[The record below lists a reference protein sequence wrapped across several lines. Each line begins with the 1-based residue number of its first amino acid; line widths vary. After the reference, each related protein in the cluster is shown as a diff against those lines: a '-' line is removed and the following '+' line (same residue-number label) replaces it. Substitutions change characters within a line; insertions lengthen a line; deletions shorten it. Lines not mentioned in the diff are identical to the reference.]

1 MKTLTG
7 VTTLPDGTEA
17 TYKKLFDTLDNNNN
31 NINWNYLNCS
41 LLQKIVK
48 VFLSDTELPGK
59 VQRYQEDA
67 DAFTKS
73 KETKDFVKE
82 ILSKQE
88 NGSIQVV
95 LIAKSIISKQQL
107 VIQLHHLFE
116 EYNEVSY
123 YDIFVRV
130 GNAYRNWSVSKNT
143 ESFPRPLCYKES
155 SNLTSNNTLARDNVN
170 SNDTNSS
177 PIQPFS
183 NDINFQLSLHKD
195 VRQIENETTDIYVA
209 SQNNHFSLVSAYV
222 AEPNISTNNG
232 WTPLMIASQSGHA
245 DVVELLL
252 DKNVPINA
260 QNKNGKTAV
269 YIASQNGHFSV
280 VSTLLNN
287 GAESNT
293 TTNNGWTPLMIASQ
307 NGHGDVVELLLE
319 NNVPVN
325 TQYTDGM
332 TAVYIASQNG
342 HSSVVFTLLNNGAE
356 PNITTNNGWTPLMI
370 ASQNAHQDL
379 FPNLYMMV
387 IMVLSSIRRQKF
399 KYSDLS
405 NDRKLQH
412 SELLSLHTEI
422 HNLIATES
430 FQVQQ

>member
-1 MKTLTG
+1 M
-7 VTTLPDGTEA
+7 
-17 TYKKLFDTLDNNNN
+17 
-31 NINWNYLNCS
+31 
-41 LLQKIVK
+41 
-48 VFLSDTELPGK
+48 
-59 VQRYQEDA
+59 
-67 DAFTKS
+67 
-73 KETKDFVKE
+73 
-82 ILSKQE
+82 
-88 NGSIQVV
+88 
-95 LIAKSIISKQQL
+95 
-107 VIQLHHLFE
+107 HHLFE
-116 EYNEVSY
+116 ESNEVSY

-155 SNLTSNNTLARDNVN
+155 SNLTSNNTLARDGVN

-195 VRQIENETTDIYVA
+195 VTLIENETTDIYIA
-209 SQNNHFSLVSAYV
+209 SKNNHFSLVSAYG
-222 AEPNISTNNG
+222 AEPNVSTNNG

-287 GAESNT
+287 GAESNI

-319 NNVPVN
+319 KNVPVN

-342 HSSVVFTLLNNGAE
+342 HSSVVSTLLNNGAE

-370 ASQNAHQDL
+370 ASQNGHQDL
-379 FPNLYMMV
+379 FPNFYLMV

-399 KYSDLS
+399 KYYDLS

-412 SELLSLHTEI
+412 SELLSLHNEI